1 MNVNFEPIILR
12 LLIKVFLKAIILT
25 RNQTMTSEVESCGP
39 ESTYAYADFKMNS
52 TLVTDFDMVCD
63 QAKEV
68 DSGIQADIWSLSL
81 RSGCR

>member
-1 MNVNFEPIILR
+1 MATIRPVLR
-12 LLIKVFLKAIILT
+12 LIIKVFLKAIIFT
-25 RNQTMTSEVESCGP
+25 RNQTMTNEVESCGP

-68 DSGIQADIWSLSL
+68 DSSSIQADICSLSL

>member
-1 MNVNFEPIILR
+1 
-12 LLIKVFLKAIILT
+12 
-25 RNQTMTSEVESCGP
+25 MTSEVESCGP
-39 ESTYAYADFKMNS
+39 ESTFTYADFKMDS